1 MDSETTLRALS
12 GRRVEM
18 SEDREV
24 ERLARAG
31 LSLVVEPG
39 DANTDE
45 ILAGGT
51 AAEAWDRLR
60 GGGPGHEQYAA
71 RLAVAAPAKDL
82 GQIHMAGGRFVIP
95 GDDDWPDQLDV
106 LAESGEISRRG
117 GSPFGLWVR
126 GAASLRELTT
136 RSVAVVGARACS
148 AYGEHVAGE
157 LGAGLADEG
166 VTVVSGGAY
175 GIDAAAHRGALAAP
189 GPTIA
194 VLACGADVG
203 YPKGNAALFDR
214 IVADGLVISELP
226 PGCSPTRLRFLARNR
241 LIAALTAGTVVV
253 EAAARSGA
261 LNTGSWAER
270 CSRVVM
276 AVPGP
281 VTSSSS
287 HGAHILIREKGAVL
301 VTGVADIL
309 EAIAPLG
316 QHLTRYPRGETRPT
330 DRLSEVAQRV
340 LDAVPIGRAVTVGTI
355 CRTAGLSDD
364 AVGTG
369 LDELTHAGLIEKHGT
384 AWRLSRQRTEEIM

>member
-1 MDSETTLRALS
+1 MREDSEI
-12 GRRVEM
+12 
-18 SEDREV
+18 
-24 ERLARAG
+24 ERIARAG
-31 LSLVVEPG
+31 LSRVVEPG
-39 DANTDE
+39 DVNTDE

-60 GGGPGHEQYAA
+60 GGGPDHEQYAA
-71 RLAVAAPAKDL
+71 RLAVAEPLRDL
-82 GQIHMAGGRFVIP
+82 EQIHAAGGRFVVP
-95 GDDDWPDQLDV
+95 GDDEWPDQLDV
-106 LAESGEISRRG
+106 LASSGEINRRG
-117 GSPFGLWVR
+117 GIPFGLWIR
-126 GAASLRELTT
+126 GAAGLGELTT

-214 IVADGLVISELP
+214 IVTDGLVVSELP

-287 HGAHILIREKGAVL
+287 HGAHILIREKGALL

-316 QHLTRYPRGETRPT
+316 QQLTRYPRGEIRPT
-330 DRLSEVAQRV
+330 DRLSEPAQRV
-340 LDAVPIGRAVTVGTI
+340 LDALPIGEGLTARSI
-355 CRTAGLSDD
+355 SRTAGLSDD
-364 AVGTG
+364 AVETG
-369 LDELTHAGLIEKHGT
+369 LTELTHAGLIEKHGT
-384 AWRLSRQRTEEIM
+384 GWRLSRQRREEIL